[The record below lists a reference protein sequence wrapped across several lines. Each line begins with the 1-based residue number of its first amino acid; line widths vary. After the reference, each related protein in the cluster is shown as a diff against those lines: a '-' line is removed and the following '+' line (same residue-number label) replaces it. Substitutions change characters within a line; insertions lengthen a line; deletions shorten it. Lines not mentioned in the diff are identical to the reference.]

1 MSILRRERP
10 SCYDNPMRKTHI
22 IHIDTTDVVEFC
34 DMAKK
39 CGFPVSVASTAN
51 RRKTVDARSYLDVL
65 ALDLNRNL
73 VVSYRGVDEAYEAFL
88 EKYII

>member
-1 MSILRRERP
+1 MIHNMKKISIHRI
-10 SCYDNPMRKTHI
+10 THI

-34 DMAKK
+34 DRAKE
-39 CGFPVSVASTAN
+39 CSFPVSVASTAD

-73 VVSYRGVDEAYEAFL
+73 VVTYRGDDAAYEAFL
-88 EKYII
+88 AKYIV